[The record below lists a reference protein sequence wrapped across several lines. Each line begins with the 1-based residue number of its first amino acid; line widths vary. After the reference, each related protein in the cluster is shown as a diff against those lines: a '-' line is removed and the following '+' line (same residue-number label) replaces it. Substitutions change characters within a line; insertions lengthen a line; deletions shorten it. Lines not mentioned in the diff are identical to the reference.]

1 MYDFERYHRIK
12 VERVKDGDTLVASF
26 YLGLG
31 IWLNDQ
37 PVRLLGINAPEMR
50 GESRPQGEAVKAFL
64 EKLLSEADDVIVRTD
79 EEKKGKYGRFL
90 VTVLARKNEKW
101 HNVNEILVKRGAAT
115 VYMAGTVETQSEERT
130 EIFDTPVKNLEER
143 IVVDEPRTE
152 DLVYNEDNEEP
163 QTDDEVVK
171 ELVEAAKELLY
182 GQQDPTAEGSEEIE
196 A

>member
-37 PVRLLGINAPEMR
+37 PVRLLGINAPEMK
-50 GESRPQGEAVKAFL
+50 GDSRPEGEAVKSFL
-64 EKLLSEADDVIVRTD
+64 EKLLASADDVIVRTD

-90 VTVLARKNEKW
+90 VTVLAKKGEKW
-101 HNVNEILVKRGAAT
+101 HNVNELLLKRGAAKE
-115 VYMAGTVETQSEERT
+115 YMAAEKPTEIQK
-130 EIFDTPVKNLEER
+130 EIFDTPAPNLEKR

-152 DLVYNEDNEEP
+152 DVVYNESDEGP
-163 QTDDEVVK
+163 KSDDEAVA
-171 ELVEAAKELLY
+171 ELIEAAKEYLD
-182 GQQDPTAEGSEEIE
+182 GQQGTEAQRAKEGRS
-196 A
+196 